1 MELIFV
7 PSEISR
13 LQSRDTAFRCYLK
26 YSAIESRLFLVKIS
40 ELRGDAPVPSRR
52 RTEQAAKIDIHLFHP
67 PAHPAFGQ
75 SRELVDRINRNSHG
89 ANAHIGVERSLRLM
103 QHGRARNISGA
114 EGVIEIER
122 QFSRPD
128 LRCVDIDRTKSL
140 VVR

>member
-13 LQSRDTAFRCYLK
+13 LQGRDTAFRCDLK

-67 PAHPAFGQ
+67 TAHPAFGQ
-75 SRELVDRINRNSHG
+75 SRELVDRINRYIHG
-89 ANAHIGVERSLRLM
+89 ASAN
-103 QHGRARNISGA
+103 
-114 EGVIEIER
+114 
-122 QFSRPD
+122 
-128 LRCVDIDRTKSL
+128 
-140 VVR
+140 VRIQ